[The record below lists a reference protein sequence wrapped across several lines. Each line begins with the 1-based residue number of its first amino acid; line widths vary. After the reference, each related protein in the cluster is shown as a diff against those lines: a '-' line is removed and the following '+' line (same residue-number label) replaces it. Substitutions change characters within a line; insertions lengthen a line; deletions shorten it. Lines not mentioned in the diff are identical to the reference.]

1 MATPS
6 LRTLQPQVFALAAV
20 VVGVIVV
27 LGSVAIGNDG
37 NAAEPRADRHTAHG
51 MQHRVDKKLDKRL
64 GKPGKLRLEGRGTP
78 AGPGPRAGGPGAGIG
93 PFGGL
98 LGPGMGKGLGK
109 LPKALKDDLK
119 ALRKA
124 APADREALLTK
135 DFAKALAG
143 DYGKD
148 IQTKAEKLKGIVTA
162 K

>member
-78 AGPGPRAGGPGAGIG
+78 AGPGP
-93 PFGGL
+93 FGGL